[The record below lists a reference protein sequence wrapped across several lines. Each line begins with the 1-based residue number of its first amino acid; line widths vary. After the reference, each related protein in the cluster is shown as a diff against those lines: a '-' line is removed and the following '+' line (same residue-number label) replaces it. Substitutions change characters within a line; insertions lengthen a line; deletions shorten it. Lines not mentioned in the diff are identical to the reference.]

1 MALRAPSPLDLAVL
15 RALGLGGALL
25 CASGP
30 VLAVEA
36 RTEARA
42 TIVEPM
48 MVRMVWQTAMPS
60 VRGETNGAQ
69 FAAPIP
75 SMSMGMMMPANGRL
89 VVRREDDTG
98 ATVTAPGGFA
108 VLRQDRSGELLVR
121 TGLAETPPDDL
132 GLIGGVLTGRSAA
145 SIGVG
150 LERPLAMSDD
160 SLVVLVQYN

>member
-1 MALRAPSPLDLAVL
+1 MTARFASVALALAAGAASPAAAIEAAV
-15 RALGLGGALL
+15 
-25 CASGP
+25 
-30 VLAVEA
+30 
-36 RTEARA
+36 EARA

-60 VRGETNGAQ
+60 VRGDAGGAQ

-89 VVRREDDTG
+89 VVRREDETG
-98 ATVTAPGGFA
+98 ETVTAPGAFDVTREGRTGA
-108 VLRQDRSGELLVR
+108 LLVR
-121 TGLAETPPDDL
+121 TRLAEFGRAPASFM
-132 GLIGGVLTGRSAA
+132 GGALAGGSAA

-150 LERPLAMSDD
+150 FERPLLMSND